1 MSMFSLVNE
10 SKMQYFCYFLSQFF
24 DAISWRNFFVAIS
37 ENAPIPSYPI
47 LLAFLISKDMF
58 QQLYSHLQYHNSN
71 ITTVVTIVY
80 DFNDRDISIDSGRCR
95 GYHLKKE

>member
-24 DAISWRNFFVAIS
+24 GSISWRNFFVAIS

-47 LLAFLISKDMF
+47 LLTSSFS
-58 QQLYSHLQYHNSN
+58 
-71 ITTVVTIVY
+71 VPRV
-80 DFNDRDISIDSGRCR
+80 DFDIF
-95 GYHLKKE
+95 